1 MDNNFKQKFFSDKDR
16 RLLEMTSKSTWTP
29 PNPSE
34 LILPYLEKDAVEGE
48 TDLEKRL
55 RKSQEVL
62 DGYAEVIKK
71 CDALCKELE
80 AKCKNVSVPIDP
92 EKDIRVLEA
101 ARRVFKRDISEIT
114 FDMYREVIKKMA
126 AENNSGVPTLGGK

>member
-80 AKCKNVSVPIDP
+80 TKCKNVSVPIDP